1 METGVNMSPD
11 HHTNSP
17 QSLPSR
23 LLKQR
28 PFVAVVSG
36 GAVLAVVLF
45 VYALWFAGGQEN
57 DRLAVAPVQRG
68 PLVISVTES
77 GTIQNRERVV
87 IKSEVEGNTTIIYL
101 VPEGVQ
107 VEEGDLLVELD
118 SSGLLE
124 QEDQQQ
130 IKVISAEAAYIS
142 ARENLAVI
150 KSQSESDVSEAAL
163 AHEFA
168 KQDLVKYEK
177 GDYPRSLQEAQGK
190 ITIAQEELQRA
201 KDTLEGSKR
210 LAEKEYIT
218 GTELQADQLAANRA
232 QIDLDL
238 AETDLQLLKEYT
250 YKRNLDQLTS
260 DVEQTEMA
268 LERVRR
274 RAAADVVQ
282 AEAKLKAKQ
291 SEYERQQVRL
301 IKMEDQIAK
310 CHIIAPRAGMVIYAT
325 TGESY
330 RHRSS
335 EPLQEGQQIHERQN
349 LIYLPSSS
357 SMKVDVKIRE
367 ASLRKMHLGMPVRVT
382 VEALPARQFWGRV
395 GKIGLLPDARMAWLN
410 PDLKVYSMEIYLE
423 DGTSMLR
430 AGMSCQAEIIVEQ
443 HKQALY
449 IPVQAVVRVDGKPTA
464 FVLRDGAPEPREV
477 EIGLDNNQMVRIISG
492 LGEGEEVLLSPPL
505 ASATA
510 PPQVGPDLASEE
522 RMAASQP
529 ASDDQSSP
537 EKADG
542 GIDLQSLFGGK
553 DPRDMTREERRQAF
567 EKLTPEQ
574 REQLRKLREA
584 GGGGRSRPHGGEE
597 RQ

>member
-1 METGVNMSPD
+1 MSPD
-11 HHTNSP
+11 HHRSSP
-17 QSLPSR
+17 WSLPSR
-23 LLKQR
+23 LLKRR
-28 PFVAVVSG
+28 PFATGVSAAALFAIVVFAYAVWFSG
-36 GAVLAVVLF
+36 GD
-45 VYALWFAGGQEN
+45 EN
-57 DRLAVAPVQRG
+57 GRLATAPVQRG

-101 VPEGVQ
+101 IPEGAQ

-118 SSGLLE
+118 SSGMLE
-124 QEDQQQ
+124 QKEEQQ
-130 IKVISAEAAYIS
+130 IRVISAEASYVS

-163 AHEFA
+163 AYEFA
-168 KQDLVKYEK
+168 KQDLAKYVE

-201 KDTLEGSKR
+201 KDTLKGSER
-210 LAEKEYIT
+210 LAKEGYIT

-238 AETDLQLLKEYT
+238 TETDLQLLKEYT

-282 AEAKLKAKQ
+282 AEANLKAKQ
-291 SEYERQQVRL
+291 SEYERQQARL
-301 IKMEDQIAK
+301 TKIEDQIAK
-310 CHIIAPRAGMVIYAT
+310 CRITAPRAGMVIYAT
-325 TGESY
+325 TGEG
-330 RHRSS
+330 HRWRSV
-335 EPLQEGQQIHERQN
+335 EPLQEGQQIRERQD
-349 LIYLPSSS
+349 LIHLPSSS

-367 ASLRKMHLGMPVRVT
+367 ASLRKIHPGMPVRVT
-382 VEALPARQFWGRV
+382 VEGLLARQFWGRV
-395 GKIGLLPDARMAWLN
+395 GKIGLLPDAQMAWLN
-410 PDLKVYSMEIYLE
+410 PDLKVYSTEIYLE
-423 DGTSMLR
+423 DGTSVLR
-430 AGMSCQAEIIVEQ
+430 AGMSCRAEIIVEQ
-443 HKQALY
+443 YEQALY
-449 IPVQAVVRVDGKPTA
+449 VPVQAVVRVDGKPTA
-464 FVLRDGAPEPREV
+464 FLLRDGAPEPRKV

-492 LGEGEEVLLSPPL
+492 LREGEEVLLSPPL
-505 ASATA
+505 ASSTA
-510 PPQVGPDLASEE
+510 PSQVGPDLAPEE
-522 RMAASQP
+522 QMAASQP
-529 ASDDQSSP
+529 ASDDQSGP

-542 GIDLQSLFGGK
+542 GIDIQSLFGGK
-553 DPRDMTREERRQAF
+553 NPRDMTPEERRQAF

-574 REQLRKLREA
+574 REQLRKRREA
-584 GGGGRSRPHGGEE
+584 SGGGRSRSSGGEE